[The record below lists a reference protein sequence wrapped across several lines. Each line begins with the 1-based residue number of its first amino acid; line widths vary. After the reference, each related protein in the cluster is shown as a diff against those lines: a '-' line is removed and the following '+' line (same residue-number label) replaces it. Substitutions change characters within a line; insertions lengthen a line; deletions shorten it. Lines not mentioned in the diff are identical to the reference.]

1 MRRWDTLILIL
12 AIWSSVIVPFKVAF
26 NPPVDFQIEIFES
39 VMYWFFIVDIMV
51 QFRTSY
57 ITFEGQLITDWKLIA
72 LRYIFKGSFIFDII
86 AGIPYNIV
94 TPVSVLVY

>member
-1 MRRWDTLILIL
+1 VSKSVDDSKSASRDLIFDFNDPFMRRWDALILIL
-12 AIWSSVIVPFKVAF
+12 AIWSSIIVPFKVAF

-57 ITFEGQLITDWKLIA
+57 ITFEGQLITDWK
-72 LRYIFKGSFIFDII
+72 
-86 AGIPYNIV
+86 
-94 TPVSVLVY
+94 